1 MTDYATSVTHFDTL
15 TDLALEA
22 IFDGGRLTSDGGLAW
37 LAQMDAELGVCEALA
52 QHVPDW
58 RRGQVRHSLLTLVRQ
73 RVYQIACGYEDQN
86 DADCLRTDPMLKL
99 VCGRLPE
106 TGVDLASQP
115 TLSRLE
121 NAPSAQDCYRMARA
135 LGEMYIVQRGKHGPP
150 PKILLDLDSTD
161 DPTHGNQEGSY
172 YHGYYEQHMYHPLL
186 VFDGDTGQL
195 ITAILRPGNT
205 HASRGTVPLLKRLVG
220 RLRQAWPD
228 VVIEL
233 RADAGFAV
241 PAVYEYCEAQ
251 GIIYTIGLVT
261 NTRLDALAAPLL
273 AQAQQQYAA
282 EQQKVRLLADTQYQA
297 GSWAGARRVV
307 YKAEVMAEGTNTRFV
322 VTSRTLEAAALYDWY
337 VARGASENWIKDFK
351 NAIQADRLSCHRF
364 WANQFRLL
372 LHAAAYWLLDTLRSK
387 LVAAGAER
395 MQLDTLRLRLIK
407 IGGRVR
413 ELLTRVKLHLAASH
427 PGQHLWQVLA
437 TTQIRS

>member
-1 MTDYATSVTHFDTL
+1 
-15 TDLALEA
+15 
-22 IFDGGRLTSDGGLAW
+22 
-37 LAQMDAELGVCEALA
+37 
-52 QHVPDW
+52 
-58 RRGQVRHSLLTLVRQ
+58 
-73 RVYQIACGYEDQN
+73 
-86 DADCLRTDPMLKL
+86 MLKL

-121 NAPSAQDCYRMARA
+121 NAPSAQDCSRMARA